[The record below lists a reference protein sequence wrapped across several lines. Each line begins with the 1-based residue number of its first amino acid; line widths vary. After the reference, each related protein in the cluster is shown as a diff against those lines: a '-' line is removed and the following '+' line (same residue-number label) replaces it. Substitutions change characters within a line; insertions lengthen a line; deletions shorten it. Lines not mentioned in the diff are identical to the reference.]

1 MQGPIT
7 PEQLTEA
14 LDERMRQ
21 DVARMKRWRLFHR
34 GLGIAGSLV
43 LIVCPLLVAS
53 GLLRAEGSTGQIL
66 LSAVSVAGALVT
78 TFKPFLH
85 SRKRRNDMNTM
96 RALHDQFRAELAA
109 AQGERAQLR
118 TFAKYSTIFA
128 SVYRARGD
136 TLVDAELDRDVVRNE
151 ATVEGDG
158 HGLEDVTSG
167 VTATGDPHAGAL
179 P

>member
-7 PEQLTEA
+7 PEELADT
-14 LDERMRQ
+14 LDERIRR

-34 GLGIAGSLV
+34 GAGVAGSLV

-53 GLLRAEGSTGQIL
+53 GLVPAEDSSGQIL
-66 LSAVSVAGALVT
+66 LSAVAVAGALVT

-85 SRKRRNDMNTM
+85 SRKRCNDMNTM

-109 AQGERAQLR
+109 AKGERAQLR

-136 TLVDAELDRDVVRNE
+136 NLVDAELDRDVVRNE
-151 ATVEGDG
+151 AKVEGDG
-158 HGLEDVTSG
+158 NGVGDITSR
-167 VTATGDPHAGAL
+167 VMATGDQHSGAQ